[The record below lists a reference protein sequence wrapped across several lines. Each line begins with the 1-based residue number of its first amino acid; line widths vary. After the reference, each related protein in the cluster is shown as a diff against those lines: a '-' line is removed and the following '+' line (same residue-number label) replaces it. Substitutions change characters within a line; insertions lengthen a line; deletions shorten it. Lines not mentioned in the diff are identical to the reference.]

1 MKELSKNQQIIM
13 AVGATLKVVGVGC
26 YVFNFMPY
34 VFSVVFTVGAI
45 VFAVMQILQASYVDS
60 DNVTLRRL
68 KKIMIVGDVC
78 FILAGLLMLENSY
91 MVLYRFLSWDI
102 WLKYFWNNW
111 VVLLLVAAIL
121 ELYTSH
127 RISYELKKN
136 N

>member
-13 AVGATLKVVGVGC
+13 AVGATLMVVGVGC

-34 VFSVVFTVGAI
+34 VFSVVFTIGAI
-45 VFAVMQILQASYVDS
+45 AFAVMQILQASYVDS

>member
-1 MKELSKNQQIIM
+1 MKELNKNQQIIM
-13 AVGATLKVVGVGC
+13 AAGATLMVVGVGC

-45 VFAVMQILQASYVDS
+45 AFAVMQILQASYVDS

>member
-13 AVGATLKVVGVGC
+13 AVGATLMVVGVGC

-45 VFAVMQILQASYVDS
+45 AFAVMQILQASYVDS

-111 VVLLLVAAIL
+111 VVFLLVAAIL

>member
-13 AVGATLKVVGVGC
+13 AVGATLMVVGVGC

-45 VFAVMQILQASYVDS
+45 AFAVMQILQASYVDS

>member
-13 AVGATLKVVGVGC
+13 AVGATLMVVGVGC

-102 WLKYFWNNW
+102 WLKYFGNNW

>member
-13 AVGATLKVVGVGC
+13 AVGATLMVVGVGC

-45 VFAVMQILQASYVDS
+45 AFAVMQILQASYVDS

-111 VVLLLVAAIL
+111 VVLMLVAAIL